1 MTTETRPTDASA
13 APKPR
18 LKITYATL
26 RADNEELHALYE
38 QGVREARA
46 GLGAHHQNF
55 VDGRWVDGSA
65 GVFEARS
72 PIDRDLVIGTFAKG
86 DRADVQKAIAAAR
99 RAAPGWRHTPWQ
111 DRLKLLRHA
120 ADLISERQ
128 MRYGADMAYEVG
140 KNRLEALGEVEEAAD
155 LLRYYG
161 QTLEDNDGY
170 DHPMDNLGDASVHTR
185 SVLRPHGVF
194 AVISPFN
201 FPMALAAGPIA
212 GALLGG
218 NTVVFKPASASPL
231 SAVNLI
237 HALEDAGVP
246 AGVVNLVMGPGD
258 SVGDELQSNP
268 GIDGIVFTGSYE
280 VGFRLFKS
288 FSTTWPRPCIVEM
301 GGKNPAIVSR
311 KADLEEAAEGIMR
324 SAFGF
329 GGQKCSANS
338 RVYVEKPVH
347 DELVRLLVE
356 KTEKIA
362 VGDPIKRE
370 NWLGPIIDQTAVD
383 RHQKAV
389 SEARRDGKVYT
400 GGEHLADGE
409 LARGFY
415 VEPTVVGDLDASNR
429 LFQDELFA
437 PFTAVQSVD
446 SLDEALRLAN
456 DAIYGLT
463 AGVYSED
470 PKEVARF
477 LDEIEAGVLYVNRRA
492 GATTGAWPGVQ
503 AFGGWKG
510 SGSTGKAGLSRY
522 YVAQFMREQSHTVVD

>member
-1 MTTETRPTDASA
+1 MTTEA
-13 APKPR
+13 KPR
-18 LKITYATL
+18 IKITYATL
-26 RADNEELHALYE
+26 RNDNEDLHALYE
-38 QGVREARA
+38 QGVQEARA
-46 GLGAHHQNF
+46 GLGAHHQNYIG
-55 VDGRWVDGSA
+55 GRWVDGSA
-65 GVFEARS
+65 GTFEARS
-72 PIDRDLVIGTFAKG
+72 PIDRDLLIGTFAKG
-86 DRADVQKAIAAAR
+86 DRSDVQQAIEAAR
-99 RAAPGWRHTPWQ
+99 RAARAWRHTPW
-111 DRLKLLRHA
+111 RERIAVLRRA
-120 ADLISERQ
+120 AELISERQ
-128 MRYGADMAYEVG
+128 MRYGADMAFEVG

-155 LLRYYG
+155 LIRYYA

-170 DHPMDNLGDASVHTR
+170 DVPMDNLGDATVHTR

-201 FPMALAAGPIA
+201 FPMALSTGPVG

-218 NTVVFKPASASPL
+218 NTVVLKPATAAPL
-231 SAVNLI
+231 SAVNLV
-237 HALEDAGVP
+237 HALEDAGLP
-246 AGVVNLVMGPGD
+246 PGVANLVMGPGD
-258 SVGDELQSNP
+258 SVGEELKANP

-280 VGFRLFKS
+280 VGFKLFKS

-311 KADLEEAAEGIMR
+311 HADLEEAAEGIMR

-347 DELVRLLVE
+347 DELVRILAE
-356 KTEKIA
+356 KTEKITI
-362 VGDPIKRE
+362 GDPIRRE
-370 NWLGPIIDQTAVD
+370 NWLGPIIDQKAVD
-383 RHQKAV
+383 RHQQAV
-389 SEARRDGKVYT
+389 SEARRDGTVFI
-400 GGEHLADGE
+400 GGEHLSDGD

-415 VEPTVVGDLDASNR
+415 VEPTVVGGLPADHR

-437 PFTAVQSVD
+437 PFTAVQPVD
-446 SLDEALRLAN
+446 SLDEALGLAN

-470 PKEVARF
+470 PDEVARF

-522 YVAQFMREQSHTVVD
+522 YVAQFMREQSHTIVD